1 MRLRIICTL
10 SLLLMTLLNY
20 AQSNNN
26 GSSKKVLTSFDKVM
40 TDLGFP
46 YTKNSDST
54 ASIFFNGPEVIK
66 SYSVE
71 VFKVSGVYVAFVD
84 ISTNMGIKVDPSK
97 YKYLLRANNSID
109 LVKFGIEEDGAVTVR
124 YETYENGFNI
134 VNFKRVI
141 NQLAAAT
148 EEIAPQ
154 LK

>member
-1 MRLRIICTL
+1 MKLRIIC
-10 SLLLMTLLNY
+10 SVGLLFFSIINF
-20 AQSNNN
+20 AQTNNN
-26 GSSKKVLTSFDKVM
+26 GSGKKALTGFDKVM

-54 ASIFFNGPEVIK
+54 ASILFNGPEVIK
-66 SYSVE
+66 SYTVE

-97 YKYLLRANNSID
+97 YKSLLRANNSID
-109 LVKFGIEEDGAVTVR
+109 LVKFGIEEDGSVTVR

-134 VNFKRVI
+134 VNFKKVI

>member
-1 MRLRIICTL
+1 
-10 SLLLMTLLNY
+10 
-20 AQSNNN
+20 
-26 GSSKKVLTSFDKVM
+26 M

-54 ASIFFNGPEVIK
+54 ASIFFTGPEAIK

-84 ISTNMGIKVDPSK
+84 ISTNMGIKVDPIK
-97 YKYLLRANNSID
+97 YKNLLRANNSID